1 VPEGNVEI
9 VRAWMSACNGDDAE
23 HALALCD
30 PSIEMI
36 EPDTLPG
43 AAKTKG
49 IDGVRR
55 YFAGWTRNWSE
66 WRWEEEELEELP
78 PDKVLVVAQLRL
90 RGLRSG
96 IWVEHRWAYVF
107 TVRDGKLVRQQG
119 YDSRAQALAAVQA
132 AE

>member
-9 VRAWMSACNGDDAE
+9 VRAWISACNGDDAE
-23 HALALCD
+23 RALALCD
-30 PSIEMI
+30 PDIEMT

-49 IDGVRR
+49 LEAVRR
-55 YFAGWTRNWSE
+55 YFAGWQRNWSE
-66 WRWEEEELEELP
+66 WLWQEEEVEELP
-78 PDKVLVVAQLRL
+78 PDRVLVTAQLRL

-107 TVRDGKLVRQQG
+107 TLRDGKLVRQDG
-119 YDSRAQALAAVQA
+119 FDDRTAALAALQA